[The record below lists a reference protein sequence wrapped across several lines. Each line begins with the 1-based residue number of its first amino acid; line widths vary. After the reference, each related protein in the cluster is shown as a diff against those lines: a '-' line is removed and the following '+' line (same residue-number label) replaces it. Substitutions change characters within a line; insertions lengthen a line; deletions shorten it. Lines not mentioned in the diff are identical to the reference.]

1 MSSMSELKN
10 LNVDDLKRRAR
21 DVKETLFRD
30 RIKLKTGSLESPA
43 ARTEKKRELARIL
56 TAITQKERSA
66 KSPAA

>member
-1 MSSMSELKN
+1 MSELKN